1 MSAAPLPQ
9 ALFDPLLDDWAHELG
24 CTAEEVLSAM
34 SESGRVHFERSP
46 TEQYELDLGAPA

>member
-1 MSAAPLPQ
+1 VSAAPLPQ
-9 ALFDPLLDDWAHELG
+9 APFDTLLDDWAHELG

>member
-1 MSAAPLPQ
+1 VSAAPLPQ
-9 ALFDPLLDDWAHELG
+9 APFDPLLDWAHELG